1 MNELEQF
8 YDNFM
13 QEIYTA
19 ADVGE
24 DFKESQFF
32 TKSMEYIIEEG
43 VVEDYYHL
51 PFRHKSLGMKVDGY
65 DLIEDR
71 EILTIFICDFNDD
84 YILKTLTQSD
94 IEINIKRV
102 TKFINQTIYK
112 ELHRD
117 LEETSPGYEIAY
129 FLYTNQHRFN
139 SINIILT
146 SNKVLSDRVKKLP
159 SNEIENYKVNYSIWD
174 IKRFYDIESSKNKK
188 EALFIDFEDEFKVTI
203 PTLPA
208 HISTS
213 PYHSFLC
220 VLNGDILADLYGKYG
235 ARLLESNVRSFL
247 QLRGN
252 VNKGIRKTINENPS
266 MFFAYNNGITA
277 TAEDIELNHENQIK
291 KLKNFQ
297 IVNGGQTT
305 ASLFN
310 TRKNDHALLKDIF
323 IQMKLTI
330 INDEHIN
337 EVVPNISRFS
347 NTQNKV
353 SEADFFSNDIYHIRI
368 EEKSRRIW
376 APAKEGEL
384 KKTKWF
390 YERAR
395 GQYQEF
401 QSKLTAT
408 KKNEFKEIYPNSQKF
423 SKTDLAKF
431 LMVWEEKPHIVSSG
445 AQKNFVE
452 FGKLIVPRWNKND
465 KEFNDLYYQHL
476 IAKII
481 IFKTC
486 DKIIFKESWYGGYKA
501 NIIAYTLSTI
511 SFLLNKE
518 KKNINFTQI
527 WKMQEIDTY
536 FIQELKHISKFINT
550 YILNRPENY
559 TNISEWCKK
568 DICWTKLQ
576 NILTNTEEIS
586 LSSNFLNSLVSQE
599 EVKYEEKE
607 AKKEQQIDNLMELL
621 KKLYQLPSQTW
632 LEIIQWGDHK
642 NILSPQQKQLLN
654 LIPSGKY
661 PSDKQ
666 SKKIIETILFLE
678 DEGMTSIWGVSN

>member
-1 MNELEQF
+1 MSEYEEF
-8 YDNFM
+8 YNDFM
-13 QEIYTA
+13 QEIYVA
-19 ADVGE
+19 SDVGE

-32 TKSMEYIIEEG
+32 TKSMEYIVEEG
-43 VVEDYYHL
+43 IVEDYYHL
-51 PFRHKSLGMKVDGY
+51 PFRHKNLGMKVDGY
-65 DLIEDR
+65 TMIEDR
-71 EILTIFICDFNDD
+71 EILTAFICDFNDD
-84 YILKTLTQSD
+84 YILKTLTLSD
-94 IEINIKRV
+94 IETSIKRV
-102 TKFINQTIYK
+102 TKFINHSIHKKLYS
-112 ELHRD
+112 D
-117 LEETSPGYEIAY
+117 LEETSPGYEVAY
-129 FLYTNQHRFN
+129 FLYENQHRFN
-139 SINIILT
+139 AINIIIV
-146 SNKVLSDRVKKLP
+146 SNKILSARVKKLP
-159 SNEIENYKVNYSIWD
+159 SVEVENYKVNIDIWE
-174 IKRFYDIESSKNKK
+174 IKRFYEIESSKNKK
-188 EALFIDFEDEFKVTI
+188 ETLLIDFESEFNTTI
-203 PTLPA
+203 PALSA

-213 PYHSFLC
+213 PYHSYLC

-252 VNKGIRKTINENPS
+252 VNKGIRKTINENAS

-277 TAEDIELNHENQIK
+277 TAEDIELDKNNQIK

-310 TRKNDHALLKDIF
+310 TRKNDNASLKDIF
-323 IQMKLTI
+323 VQMKLTI
-330 INDEHIN
+330 INDGKSN
-337 EVVPNISRFS
+337 DVVPNISRFS

-353 SEADFFSNDIYHIRI
+353 SEADFFSNDIYHIRL

-395 GQYQEF
+395 GQYQEL
-401 QSKLTAT
+401 QSKLTPA
-408 KKNEFKEIYPNSQKF
+408 KKKEFKEIHPNSQKF

-431 LMVWEEKPHIVSSG
+431 LMVWEEKPHIVSRG

-452 FGKLIVPRWNKND
+452 FGKLIVPLWNKND
-465 KEFNDLYYQHL
+465 KEFNDLYYEHS

-486 DKIIFKESWYGGYKA
+486 DKIIFKEPWYGGYKA
-501 NIIAYTLSTI
+501 NIVAYTLSTV
-511 SFLLNKE
+511 SFLLNQEQKSIDFS
-518 KKNINFTQI
+518 KI
-527 WKMQEIDTY
+527 WKQQEIDAL
-536 FIQELKHISKFINT
+536 FISELKRVSKYIND
-550 YILNRPENY
+550 YITNTPEKF
-559 TNISEWCKK
+559 TNVSEWCKK

-576 NILTNTEEIS
+576 DILINTNELE
-586 LSSNFLNSLVSQE
+586 LSHDFLDSLVSKA

-607 AKKEQQIDNLMELL
+607 AKKEQKIDNAMELL
-621 KKLYQLPSQTW
+621 TKIYKLSSDAWQNMIEWGSQ
-632 LEIIQWGDHK
+632 K
-642 NILSPQQKQLLN
+642 NLLNQSQIQLLN

-666 SKKIIETILFLE
+666 TKKILDTILYLE
-678 DEGMTSIWGVSN
+678 DEGMKSVW